1 MDKDTH
7 SEHLGKSETRKRG
20 WFHPAGNLPNTAT
33 YPSRRSTNGKLGP
46 SGRIKAQTGIGLEGH
61 AEKPGGTR
69 FFGDAP
75 YVPKKMETLPGYPW
89 LLLLLPLTSSSFPHH
104 HRTAAKQRIKRN
116 VPGTSLV
123 VEWIRICLPRQETWV
138 QSLVLEDPTC
148 RRVAKLVLHKYWAF
162 VLEPV
167 LCNQRNPCWLQLEKA
182 LEKQPGTAKKKIF
195 FLN

>member
-138 QSLVLEDPTC
+138 QSLVLEDPAWHGAARPT
-148 RRVAKLVLHKYWAF
+148 H
-162 VLEPV
+162 
-167 LCNQRNPCWLQLEKA
+167 RN
-182 LEKQPGTAKKKIF
+182 
-195 FLN
+195 